1 MRNTQTQPDM
11 GAHMRASH
19 SSLEPG
25 DARGSFGILANLAG
39 AALSVALIA
48 GIGIWGYRLMVRD
61 VTGIPIVR
69 AAKGDMRVLPDDP
82 GGDFAQHQG
91 LAVNAIAAEG
101 AAEGPVDEVTLAPAP
116 VALKPEDAPP
126 AVEQPAPLGPAEA
139 FLDQAVE
146 RSGTPLA
153 PVTADAT
160 ADVINNLVAEL
171 AADPSS
177 GSATSS
183 ADATPA
189 VDVRVNRIAIDA
201 AGPRQSIR
209 PKLRPDR
216 PQLVHQAAYT
226 PRAEID
232 PDAIPSGTRLAQLGA
247 FDSAEIAR
255 SEWEALEARFG
266 PILADKS
273 RVVQMVESS
282 GRTFYRL
289 RAMGFRDLNDARR
302 FCSAFQ
308 AEGVD
313 CIPVAAR

>member
-11 GAHMRASH
+11 GAHVRASQK
-19 SSLEPG
+19 SLEPS
-25 DARGSFGILANLAG
+25 DARGSFTTLAHFSG

-48 GIGIWGYRLMVRD
+48 GIGIWGYKLMVRD

-69 AAKGDMRVLPDDP
+69 ATEGAMRVLPDDP

-91 LAVNAIAAEG
+91 LAVNTIAAKG
-101 AAEGPVDEVTLAPAP
+101 TADGPVDEVKLAPAP

-126 AVEQPAPLGPAEA
+126 EVEQPAPLGAAEA
-139 FLDQAVE
+139 YLDRAVE
-146 RSGTPLA
+146 RSGAAVA
-153 PVTADAT
+153 PITAEAT
-160 ADVINNLVAEL
+160 ADVIDSIVAEL
-171 AADPSS
+171 ASDRGA

-183 ADATPA
+183 ADASPA
-189 VDVRVNRIAIDA
+189 VDARVDRTISDA
-201 AGPRQSIR
+201 PGLQESIR
-209 PKLRPDR
+209 PRVRPDR
-216 PQLVHQAAYT
+216 PAMVQQAAYT

-255 SEWEALEARFG
+255 SEWQKLEARFG

-273 RVVQMVESS
+273 RVVQMVEST